1 MSVEI
6 DDSTAFIT
14 GANGGLGLEF
24 TRQLLERGG
33 RRVYAADVA
42 GRPSEDPRVVPL
54 EVDVTDR
61 SSIARAAAVAGDVD
75 LVINNAG
82 ITVREPLSVQDL
94 AIVRRIFDV
103 NFFGAVDVVQE
114 FAPVLARNGGGAL
127 VDVCSI
133 MSWNARSGAYSAAK
147 AALWSA
153 TNSFRIELA
162 PQGTH
167 VMGLYLTYTRT
178 PLTVALDQSRMND
191 PADVVTAALD
201 GLARGDHEVLADDE
215 TRAFKA
221 GLSGPVDALYPE
233 LAPTV

>member
-1 MSVEI
+1 MTPQLEGG
-6 DDSTAFIT
+6 TAFIT
-14 GANGGLGLEF
+14 GGNGGLGGEF
-24 TRQLLERGG
+24 ARQLLERGA
-33 RRVYAADVA
+33 RRVYAADLTA
-42 GRPSEDPRVVPL
+42 APSADPRIVPL

-61 SSIARAAAVAGDVD
+61 ASIARAAAAAGDVD

-82 ITVREPLSVQDL
+82 ITVREPLSAQDMS
-94 AIVRRIFDV
+94 IVRRIFDV

-153 TNSFRIELA
+153 TNSFRLELA
-162 PQGTH
+162 AQGTH
-167 VMGLYLTYTRT
+167 VMGLYLTYTKT
-178 PLTVALDQSRMND
+178 PLTVALDQSTMND
-191 PADVVTAALD
+191 PVDVVRAALD
-201 GLARGDHEVLADDE
+201 GLARGELEVLADDD
-215 TRAFKA
+215 TRAARA

-233 LAPTV
+233 LSAR